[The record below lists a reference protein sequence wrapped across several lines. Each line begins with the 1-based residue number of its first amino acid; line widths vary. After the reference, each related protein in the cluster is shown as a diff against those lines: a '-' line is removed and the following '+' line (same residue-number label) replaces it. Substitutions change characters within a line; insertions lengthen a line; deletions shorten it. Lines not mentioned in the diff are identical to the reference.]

1 MPVFDPLK
9 SFDIDPFKYLS
20 NSYTP
25 PDPFASVNKQLKAVG
40 LDPLSLDAP
49 SQQTVGVPSAHTA
62 LDDLAPEQLA
72 EAKEKAGGGL
82 LSGLAWAGRKL
93 DALTGARAIRGAL
106 GGKPRELLS
115 FGPLG
120 LVSDELGLTKQ
131 RDIVYGRELL
141 EKGGIIEKNKPGM
154 DWGDVAGFG
163 ADVLL
168 DPATWFFGLG
178 LASKGAKAATPAG
191 KALNQIGKLDDVL
204 HLAGTTKGAKALG
217 LPEKMGLRQA
227 GMTITPRRV
236 MNAADGKY
244 VKGGLDD
251 ILGMPGLRH
260 SKGIT
265 GELADAGIDIA
276 KVIDQPLTSSVHV
289 GLPNF
294 LANVGFGKLRPLK
307 WMRTR
312 PLNIKPGGRVESWAK
327 LMDRLGSSARWSRPG
342 RELARLFNPQ
352 LRRTQAGTRVPAT
365 KSAQQARLR
374 EYRFMERTTQQIH
387 RSGYEF
393 GQKWKETPHFDA
405 QKMLDDTVAYKNIN
419 TLDDAEKMVR
429 RNFDE
434 MTARMEG
441 YQLMPDGSM
450 KLPDWNPQVV
460 HKLEVH
466 YKRSLIEQD
475 RVLRGLA
482 DRKIAAETALRNAGR
497 AAGGFGNPRAIALAQ
512 SKIDGLTKRIG
523 RLQQVRNSDA
533 KLLSDVMKG
542 GKTPDQRAIGKAVQG
557 TEQAHF
563 RGHGLQIQGAEQLKY
578 QSGWKYRNKGGLSPH
593 LKDIEG
599 DLDIM
604 ARKYRD
610 ALEYAQKRGV
620 DITQLKDNYA
630 LFTPRM
636 MFKVPEATPRGVQ
649 SAAAMGRSYANYG
662 TKHQMQR
669 AATMKGWF
677 GGTAFINRLSRKEG
691 FAGAIKAGMTSKD
704 TKGII
709 DDLAREI
716 VHPVNGEIK
725 AMMVAGGDDAIRS
738 YQALGI
744 LDDAGNFVRNKKG
757 ELIAHLS
764 PHVQELATFLAKLDG
779 RITGLAAS
787 AFEMNPAIA
796 MMGYYVDIVRAGHAT
811 EVATSLI
818 GEHAKFGSKFAA
830 IGLKG
835 SDETVDGML
844 SGWGRTDRG
853 AQPILKIRTMR
864 ELRELNDDWGEVLT
878 YINSDKSLGF
888 LKANIDDI
896 VDQPFDAVAR
906 RWGKVNSASEPVKE
920 ARLLSQQMSKV
931 FQQLR
936 LPNDL
941 AADATRYVKSF
952 TDPSSMNEWV
962 LAFDRMTD
970 LLKSSFTTPWPAFH
984 FRNFLSGQ
992 VNNYFIGAFDPTRM
1006 GIRKYTQPVWDAKT
1020 LLRGGTIKGIAD
1032 QIPMFKG
1039 GRNIPAWA
1047 KANPDKYVSDWI
1059 SGQARAGNLVAPSQA
1074 REQLLALGEAAGY
1087 DPLKTRFVG
1096 EAPGATRLRDKVRGI
1111 WGDKKLHAGKKFMGS
1126 ARAVGYEVEGYNRLA
1141 PLIAF
1146 LKQGFSIDEAIKK
1159 VKLAQVDYTMLSD
1172 FERNV
1177 MRRIIPFYTF
1187 TRRQIPF
1194 VIEQLANPAS
1204 AMSQAVKG
1212 ISRQQGQMADPENPI
1227 PDWISTDFAI
1237 PLPGGA
1243 EGQQRY
1249 LTRAGGM
1256 LGGMEDVFSLLKP
1269 GRTAMGGIRR
1279 TLSGIGSR
1287 MHPGLQAPVELA
1299 TGQSLFLQ
1307 RPLSETKPATAR
1319 LIGGLTGA
1327 EQVPSFPGP
1336 ITESII
1342 SRLPFFGRSVSTLRS
1357 LTDPRKPLTVD
1368 GQLSA
1373 LNLAARMMPSLMGIR
1388 ISEVNMDRIKNR
1400 IMQEAIEEHLKHNTS
1415 IKTFKHIYVPEA
1427 ELENMDE
1434 QSRALYL
1441 LYKKISSQAAKAS
1454 RARKKEQSQA
1464 AAYSM

>member
-9 SFDIDPFKYLS
+9 SFSIDPFKYLS

-25 PDPFASVNKQLKAVG
+25 PDPFASVNKQLRAVG
-40 LDPLSLDAP
+40 LDPLSIDAP
-49 SQQTVGVPSAHTA
+49 ARQTVGVPSTHTA
-62 LDDLAPEQLA
+62 LDDLAPDQLA

-82 LSGLAWAGRKL
+82 LSGLAWVGRKL
-93 DALTGARAIRGAL
+93 DNLTGTRAIRGVL
-106 GGKPRELLS
+106 GGNWREALS
-115 FGPLG
+115 AFNPI
-120 LVSDELGLTKQ
+120 SDELGLTDPK
-131 RDIVYGRELL
+131 DIIYGRELL
-141 EKGGIIEKNKPGM
+141 EKGGILGENKPGL

-168 DPATWFFGLG
+168 DPSTYFFGLG
-178 LASKGAKAATPAG
+178 LATKGAKAATLAG
-191 KALNQIGKLDDVL
+191 KHLNKVGKLDDVL
-204 HLAGTTKGAKALG
+204 HLASTSKGAQALG
-217 LPEKMGLRQA
+217 LPEKMGARQA
-227 GMTITPRRV
+227 GMNLTWRKV
-236 MNAADGKY
+236 LAAEA
-244 VKGGLDD
+244 KGGLDD

-260 SKGIT
+260 SKGLM

-276 KVIDQPLTSSVHV
+276 KVIDQPLTSSMHV

-294 LANVGFGKLRPLK
+294 LANVGFKKLRPLK
-307 WMRTR
+307 WLRTR
-312 PLNIKPGGRVESWAK
+312 PMNIKPGGRVESWAK
-327 LMDRLGSSARWSRPG
+327 LMDKLGSSARWSRPG
-342 RELARLFNPQ
+342 RELARLFNPMM
-352 LRRTQAGTRVPAT
+352 RRTQAGTRVPVT
-365 KSAQQARLR
+365 KAAQQARLK

-387 RSGYEF
+387 RAQYEF
-393 GQKWKETPHFDA
+393 GQKWVGMPHFNA
-405 QKMLDDTVAYKNIN
+405 EKMLKDTGVYRKIN
-419 TLDDAEKMVR
+419 SLDDAERMVR
-429 RNFDE
+429 KNYDE
-434 MTARMEG
+434 MTAHMEG
-441 YQLMPDGSM
+441 YHMMGDGTM
-450 KLPDWNPQVV
+450 RLPDWNTSVVAQLEANYNKMATRHGNELSRLEKLRFTADPQMLLATDKARRLTRELQNLVV
-460 HKLEVH
+460 
-466 YKRSLIEQD
+466 
-475 RVLRGLA
+475 
-482 DRKIAAETALRNAGR
+482 
-497 AAGGFGNPRAIALAQ
+497 
-512 SKIDGLTKRIG
+512 
-523 RLQQVRNSDA
+523 VRNSDA
-533 KLLSDVMKG
+533 KIISDVVRTGVK
-542 GKTPDQRAIGKAVQG
+542 DQKAIGIAVKR

-563 RGHGLQIQGAEQLKY
+563 VDAGLQI
-578 QSGWKYRNKGGLSPH
+578 KGGERAGIKGAVIADRWQYRGRAKLSPH
-593 LKDIEG
+593 LKELEG
-599 DLDIM
+599 DLDII
-604 ARKYRD
+604 AQKYAD
-610 ALEYAQKRGV
+610 ALDYAQKRGV
-620 DITQLKDNYA
+620 DITTLKDNYA

-636 MFKVPEATPRGVQ
+636 MFRVPETTPRGVQ

-662 TKHQMQR
+662 TKHQMAR
-669 AATMKGWF
+669 AATMTEWF
-677 GGTAFINRLSRKEG
+677 GGTAFINRLSRKKG
-691 FAGAIKAGMTSKD
+691 FAGAIEAGMTSKD
-704 TKGII
+704 TKDIVDG
-709 DDLAREI
+709 LAKQI
-716 VHPVNGEIK
+716 LNGEIK
-725 AMMVAGGDDAIRS
+725 TMMAAGGDDAIRS

-744 LDDAGNFVRNKKG
+744 LDDAGDFVKN
-757 ELIAHLS
+757 AHLN
-764 PHVQELATFLAKLDG
+764 PHIQELATFLANLDG

-796 MMGYYVDIVRAGHAT
+796 MSAYYVDIVRAGHAT
-811 EVATSLI
+811 EIATSLI
-818 GEHAKFGSKFAA
+818 GEHAKFGVKFAA

-835 SDETVDGML
+835 SDETVDAML

-864 ELRELNDDWGEVLT
+864 ELRQLNDDWNEIYDFIGSNKDL
-878 YINSDKSLGF
+878 SF
-888 LKANIDDI
+888 LKQHIDEI
-896 VDQPFDAVAR
+896 VDGPFDAVAA
-906 RWGKVNSASEPVKE
+906 RWAKVNSASQPVKE
-920 ARLLSQQMSKV
+920 AKLLSQQMSKV

-941 AADATRYVKSF
+941 AADATRYVKAF

-992 VNNYFIGAFDPTRM
+992 VNNYFIGAYDPTRSGPM
-1006 GIRKYTQPVWDAKT
+1006 KYLRPVWDART
-1020 LLRGGTIKGIAD
+1020 LLRGGTIKRIAD

-1047 KANPDKYVSDWI
+1047 KADPDKYVSDWI
-1059 SGQARAGNLVAPSQA
+1059 RAQARAGDLVAPSQA

-1087 DPLKTRFVG
+1087 DPLQTRFMG
-1096 EAPGATRLRDKVRGI
+1096 EVPAATRLGAKVRGI
-1111 WGDKKLHAGKKFMGS
+1111 LGDKKLHFGKKFMGS

-1146 LKQGFSIDEAIKK
+1146 LKQGFSLDEAIKK

-1172 FERNV
+1172 FEKNV

-1194 VIEQLANPAS
+1194 VIEQLANPSS

-1212 ISRQQGQMADPENPI
+1212 ISRVHGQMADPENPI
-1227 PDWISTDFAI
+1227 PDWISSDFAI

-1269 GRTAMGGIRR
+1269 GRTAMGATRR

-1319 LIGGLTGA
+1319 LIGGITGA

-1336 ITESII
+1336 LTESII

-1368 GQLSA
+1368 GQVSF
-1373 LNLAARMMPSLMGIR
+1373 LNLAARMMPSIMGLR
-1388 ISEVNMDRIKNR
+1388 ISEVNMERIKNR

-1427 ELENMDE
+1427 ELANMDE
-1434 QSRALYL
+1434 ESRALYL
-1441 LYKKISSQAAKAS
+1441 LYKQISSQAAKAS
-1454 RARKKEQSQA
+1454 RARKKEKSQA